1 MKTRIILAS
10 DLMGKTYAEEH
21 YKNVYDFDKHIEG
34 YMIDDEDCWD
44 ETQFPAFMEAWI
56 DKIENGGY
64 DVVTGGLSLDA
75 LSYLKDKG
83 YNPELVV
90 VASNPE
96 VINELLRRK
105 VIQNG
110 FVHSDELAG
119 LTNAVDLEYNMYGS
133 MHEKVRVWYL
143 NKPEYLSEVIKR
155 TGTPLVRNDDGIEA
169 DSDAVVYYRGDC
181 GEFLEYGV

>member
-1 MKTRIILAS
+1 M
-10 DLMGKTYAEEH
+10 
-21 YKNVYDFDKHIEG
+21 
-34 YMIDDEDCWD
+34 
-44 ETQFPAFMEAWI
+44 
-56 DKIENGGY
+56 
-64 DVVTGGLSLDA
+64 SLDA

-110 FVHSDELAG
+110 FVHSDELVG
-119 LTNAVDLEYNMYGS
+119 LTNTVDLEYNMYGS
-133 MHEKVRVWYL
+133 MHEKVMVWYL

-155 TGTPLVRNDDGIEA
+155 TGTPLVRNGGGFEA

>member
-1 MKTRIILAS
+1 
-10 DLMGKTYAEEH
+10 MGKTYAEEH
-21 YKNVYDFDKHIEG
+21 YKNVYDFDKHIKG

-64 DVVTGGLSLDA
+64 DVVTGCLSLDA